1 MSIQSDL
8 LRHILNIFLAY
19 AKRLEKIPP
28 SAAAIYL
35 DYFRAHQRLLT
46 YVSVNDGSES
56 EYNRKSSTIINFM
69 VNECKAAT
77 SSQNCSGYYSE
88 SSLGSSSPELNVEKV
103 KSEKLNLE
111 VM

>member
-1 MSIQSDL
+1 MHANIKSNLRRL
-8 LRHILNIFLAY
+8 LTGTE
-19 AKRLEKIPP
+19 KRLEKIPP

-69 VNECKAAT
+69 VNECKAAA